1 MATPAFFTV
10 ALSTA
15 LEQGLATAE
24 DVLAFATPEVLS
36 THVPRPLW
44 ARLLTASLGT
54 PGLTAAD
61 VVDTLGVANIAT
73 HVPGPILWACV
84 QTIGQRALDG
94 AEPTAPR
101 AAARSV
107 RAAVPPPPAAPAVA
121 APAPVAPPPE
131 PVVAPPPIMP
141 PSPAAAARA
150 QADVEVDSALE
161 SLELGDDAPAYRP
174 PPAPPGQASRALAGA
189 SSRRPQ
195 RRSVAP
201 EPGPAAPEPDAS
213 RASSRD
219 LDVLDEQL
227 VEWNANEETKG
238 GPIPGR

>member
-24 DVLAFATPEVLS
+24 DVLAFATTDVLS

-44 ARLLTASLGT
+44 ARLLTSSLGT
-54 PGLTAAD
+54 PGLSAAD
-61 VVDTLGVANIAT
+61 VVDTLGVANICT
-73 HVPGPILWACV
+73 HVPAPILWSCV
-84 QTIGQRALDG
+84 QTIGARALESG
-94 AEPTAPR
+94 EVNAPPV
-101 AAARSV
+101 RSV
-107 RAAVPPPPAAPAVA
+107 RAAVPPAPAPIVA
-121 APAPVAPPPE
+121 APPPVEPVAAP
-131 PVVAPPPIMP
+131 PPPIMP

-150 QADVEVDSALE
+150 QVDVEVDSALD

-201 EPGPAAPEPDAS
+201 EPGPAAAEPDAS